1 MPIDHAPRTA
11 TAAPVRTV
19 PSIHECRQSSA
30 RHRRPGRRA
39 GHGRRARDHPGG
51 WHEALP
57 PWTRRPPVVA
67 GIDVSARCGGS
78 ASKRSAESPTR
89 VLRSA
94 VPKPRLLNGQRLYDG
109 YSSVATA
116 SRRVSWA
123 WRLGRRGTR
132 DLLPVGAQNAASRA
146 CTTRLRSMPSHV
158 SQSNASTAVALR
170 PTLIGGSACSASSVR
185 SRSSSAGSAGSAN
198 VNGARALHHHPG
210 RTYVRVKRDHDRTQS
225 GHRPAPRAREPTLA
239 TPQPGHA
246 DAPSGCVSR
255 PRGC

>member
-1 MPIDHAPRTA
+1 LDPPA
-11 TAAPVRTV
+11 TG
-19 PSIHECRQSSA
+19 CC
-30 RHRRPGRRA
+30 RHRRVRPLWRIGLEALRRKSHTGPAVSRSKTKAPEWPATLRRVLQCRNRFPPRQLGLALRPSRDARSAAGRR
-39 GHGRRARDHPGG
+39 P
-51 WHEALP
+51 
-57 PWTRRPPVVA
+57 
-67 GIDVSARCGGS
+67 
-78 ASKRSAESPTR
+78 
-89 VLRSA
+89 
-94 VPKPRLLNGQRLYDG
+94 
-109 YSSVATA
+109 
-116 SRRVSWA
+116 
-123 WRLGRRGTR
+123 
-132 DLLPVGAQNAASRA
+132 NAASRA

-255 PRGC
+255 LVGVDL